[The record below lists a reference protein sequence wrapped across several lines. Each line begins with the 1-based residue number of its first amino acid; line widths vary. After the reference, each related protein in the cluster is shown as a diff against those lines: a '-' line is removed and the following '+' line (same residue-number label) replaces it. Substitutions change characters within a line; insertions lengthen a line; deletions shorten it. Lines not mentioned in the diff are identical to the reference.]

1 MSHPLYSEIVAQPTV
16 QYFLAALCDLEVN
29 PEDRMRLGLRYA
41 NTPQVQRLLVKLRK
55 ERCAAYE
62 LSMVDPNVIVTA
74 LKGTV
79 KQSVIVTL
87 QLNTTVGIE
96 CTSAQ
101 NDALLLFTPAL
112 FPNSVGDVSRFLRAT
127 RICLVLIDLCDFVF
141 RPFLAIS
148 STSNANDEEFF
159 RDIVCRLSR
168 LHEWLDWRDESEEV
182 CEVDCDVDLSDSFV
196 DKFPNNCR
204 YYQITYIFD

>member
-41 NTPQVQRLLVKLRK
+41 NTPRKLLDALPYFLRQFTYLICRSLK
-55 ERCAAYE
+55 NLISQSAGTSVDAY
-62 LSMVDPNVIVTA
+62 T
-74 LKGTV
+74 
-79 KQSVIVTL
+79 
-87 QLNTTVGIE
+87 
-96 CTSAQ
+96 
-101 NDALLLFTPAL
+101 DALLLFTPAL

-159 RDIVCRLSR
+159 RGNFDQFMMNNEGTVRLSR